1 MTRYLLIIF
10 RENGYRWDRCSGG
23 KEDETDVLLERI
35 SSTNR
40 AKIVDALADSLF
52 RGSEEQRLR
61 RSMRGGYYEERAHY
75 LYVNGC
81 EYEPDV
87 EDWWVYDCEDEQS
100 AHKDGKAIFA
110 EANEAI
116 HKKIEAARAEELR
129 KIEEEAERNRQFIL
143 NRDRKELERL
153 TRQRDELAK
162 KLGVAS

>member
-1 MTRYLLIIF
+1 MTRYLLLIF

-23 KEDETDVLLERI
+23 KEDETEVLFERI

-40 AKIVDALADSLF
+40 AEIVEALANSLV
-52 RGSEEQRLR
+52 RGSEEQRTS
-61 RSMRGGYYEERAHY
+61 RSLRGGLYEERVHH

-81 EYEPDV
+81 EYESDV
-87 EDWWVYDCEDEQS
+87 EDWVYDHEDERS
-100 AHKDGKAIFA
+100 ASREGKAIFA
-110 EANEAI
+110 EANEAVR
-116 HKKIEAARAEELR
+116 KKIEDARAEELR